1 MAETDPTIDNPI
13 TNPTDPTWFEPLLGE
28 NPSPERVEALKAF
41 DSPQAFF
48 DKHDELT
55 NANWRDQFAGD
66 DEKFKSQLERFN
78 TPADLGKSYREA
90 QATIRGGNLAKPLPE
105 GATEDD
111 IKAYRESHGI
121 PLEPTGYLENLPD
134 GLVVGDDDKEI
145 MEDFLGA
152 LHEENV
158 APSVA
163 HKAIAWYNDFA
174 EKQQD
179 AMAELDH
186 EHHVEAEE
194 ALRQA
199 WGTDYRANIN
209 LVGSLLETTF
219 GEDVKQAILNAR
231 DGEGRAIMNIPEVVT
246 GLAEL
251 SRKVNPI
258 AQIISPRNNPEQT
271 LNDEIAEIEK
281 FMRTNRAEYNK
292 DEKKQARLLELYDIR
307 LQHEK
312 RKTG

>member
-1 MAETDPTIDNPI
+1 MAETDPITNPI
-13 TNPTDPTWFEPLLGE
+13 TDPAPDAWFMPLLGDD
-28 NPSPERVEALKAF
+28 PAPERIEALKDF
-41 DSPQAFF
+41 ETPQAFF

-66 DEKFKSQLERFN
+66 DDKFKTTLERYN
-78 TPADLGKSYREA
+78 TPADLGNAFRE
-90 QATIRGGNLAKPLPE
+90 QKATISAGQYSAPLPE
-105 GATEDD
+105 GANDEDV
-111 IKAYRESHGI
+111 KAYREANGI
-121 PLEPTGYLENLPD
+121 PLEASGYMENLPE
-134 GLVVGDDDKEI
+134 GLVVGDEDKEI
-145 MEDFLGA
+145 MQDFLGS

-158 APSVA
+158 PPSVA

-179 AMAELDH
+179 IAAEVDH

-194 ALRQA
+194 ALRSG

-209 LVGSLLETTF
+209 LVGGLLDTTF
-219 GEDVKQAILNAR
+219 GEDVKEALLNAR
-231 DGEGRAIMNIPEVVT
+231 DGEGRAIMNIPEVVQ
-246 GLAEL
+246 GLADL
-251 SRKVNPI
+251 ARKVNPI
-258 AQIISPRNNPEQT
+258 AQVISPRNDPVQT

-307 LQHEK
+307 LQHDN